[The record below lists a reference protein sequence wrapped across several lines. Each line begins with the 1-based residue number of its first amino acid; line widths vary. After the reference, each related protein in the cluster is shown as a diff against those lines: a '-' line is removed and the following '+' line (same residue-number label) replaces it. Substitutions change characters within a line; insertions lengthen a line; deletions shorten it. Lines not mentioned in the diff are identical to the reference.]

1 MRHYSEVA
9 RFNQGGVV
17 SKWCPDS
24 WISQGLPVEAE
35 EEEEEEDDGEL
46 GPLMDKAIG

>member
-1 MRHYSEVA
+1 MRVSI
-9 RFNQGGVV
+9 RGVSCRNGV
-17 SKWCPDS
+17 LIHGSPKD
-24 WISQGLPVEAE
+24 LPVEAE